1 MRKSREGVLVER
13 LTNVKAVIENDSSV
27 FFILLYIFIKE
38 KKIRLFVA
46 EVMRNILNLYNLIEI
61 ISSHFSNV
69 FTGTVCGELH
79 RFYLPKIH
87 RTGMLAGF
95 FF

>member
-1 MRKSREGVLVER
+1 MIPVSPL
-13 LTNVKAVIENDSSV
+13 
-27 FFILLYIFIKE
+27 FCFIFYKR

-87 RTGMLAGF
+87 RTSMLAGF
-95 FF
+95 FFNGLGSFLKMD